1 VFVLLAVGRRLPRCL
16 SMTMYAELPV
26 SGGSSRP
33 PSYLLS
39 ISKLLENPKCVK
51 DLAEPM
57 NSNCRGQE
65 AR

>member
-1 VFVLLAVGRRLPRCL
+1 
-16 SMTMYAELPV
+16 MTMYAELPV